1 MLNNLLKRILP
12 GSAGT
17 PAPGTAGTPEKAT
30 PVTAELLRDG
40 KLEATAIAAAA
51 APGPAAITAAG
62 TTPAAAALAIA
73 AGLTNDR
80 TSVPALVGL
89 LARDGLVGRAAG
101 WALGRIGAEAEILA
115 AIASGGLDVR
125 ENGYHAL
132 AVLAAAGKASPALAS
147 ALSERVQ
154 AEIARAKS
162 GGTGLG
168 EHACRVLAVLGAKET
183 TELVGEVIA
192 NDRFCDRFELQ
203 RLLKAIADKGRD
215 SETIAALTAPWT
227 TVFADHLA
235 GDPAAEA
242 EAKATAKA
250 QESAKSAATPGKAAA
265 PVAKATS
272 PASKPGA
279 KGPGLSWSM
288 GPATVKPPAA
298 GAPAPQ
304 SPAVP
309 PDGADLAAGG
319 VAAEDAL
326 PDGEAAP
333 AGPGAK
339 PVDWAAF
346 AASPEHAALKPAEKQ
361 LATQLGQ
368 LLEKLATQQIRAHL
382 GDLAGQEFA
391 ALLLQVLPQALPP
404 QYAQAALSPQALNGY
419 QALMKFL
426 VRTGATSAGDEL
438 VQAVKQVREM
448 MRQQLRKAGVLNG
461 PDYSDP
467 DDAPKVQA

>member
-1 MLNNLLKRILP
+1 MLNDLLKRILP

-17 PAPGTAGTPEKAT
+17 PQKAT
-30 PVTAELLRDG
+30 PVTAELIRDG
-40 KLEATAIAAAA
+40 KLEASAINAAA

-62 TTPAAAALAIA
+62 ATPLAAALAIA
-73 AGLTNDR
+73 AGLTGDR
-80 TSVPALVGL
+80 TAVPALVAL
-89 LARDGLVGRAAG
+89 LAKDGLVGRAAG
-101 WALGRIGAEAEILA
+101 WALGRLGAEAEILA
-115 AIASGGLDVR
+115 AVASGGLDVR

-132 AVLAAAGKASPALAS
+132 AVLAAAGKASPALAP
-147 ALSERVQ
+147 ALNERVQ
-154 AEIARAKS
+154 AEIARARS

-168 EHACRVLAVLGAKET
+168 EHACRVLAVLGAKDAPD
-183 TELVGEVIA
+183 LVNAVIA

-203 RLLKAIADKGRD
+203 RLLKAMADKGRD
-215 SETIAALTAPWT
+215 HETTTALTAPWT
-227 TVFADHLA
+227 TLFAEHLA

-242 EAKATAKA
+242 EAKAAAKA
-250 QESAKSAATPGKAAA
+250 KESAKPAAAPGKTSA
-265 PVAKATS
+265 PVAKAPS
-272 PASKPGA
+272 AAGKPGA

-298 GAPAPQ
+298 GAPA
-304 SPAVP
+304 AP
-309 PDGADLAAGG
+309 PSAGSAEAADAEADLAGAGTPP
-319 VAAEDAL
+319 E
-326 PDGEAAP
+326 GEAAP

-368 LLEKLATQQIRAHL
+368 LLEKLAAQQIRAHL

-419 QALMKFL
+419 QALMTFL

-467 DDAPKVQA
+467 DDAAKIQ